1 LRRDY
6 VQTLFTTADAADPAT
21 LQAAF
26 VALERKGAAMLDRA
40 GVGPERRR
48 FERSVDA
55 RYRRQSYEL
64 SVPVPLHP
72 VDLAILAKIAASF
85 HERHLQ
91 TYGHDNRDEPVEIVS
106 VRLAAIGTIP
116 PLAVRD
122 TTAPPGTDAIK
133 SKRQL
138 WFRETGTV
146 DATVYDR
153 RRMPSGLEVAGPVVI
168 ESFESTILVPPGWR
182 ATMNEDGFVLLTRLH
197 REVKQQ

>member
-1 LRRDY
+1 
-6 VQTLFTTADAADPAT
+6 
-21 LQAAF
+21 
-26 VALERKGAAMLDRA
+26 
-40 GVGPERRR
+40 
-48 FERSVDA
+48 
-55 RYRRQSYEL
+55 
-64 SVPVPLHP
+64 
-72 VDLAILAKIAASF
+72 
-85 HERHLQ
+85 LQ